1 LLVNL
6 RHIASR
12 SPARAMR
19 SRCSYVIDGS
29 KVVLLRG
36 DDPEVKVEEVT
47 FEPNEVYSIDI
58 VMSTGEGKPRET
70 EARTT
75 VFKLAPE
82 ASYRPKMKAAQ
93 TVQREAMNRFTV
105 MPFTLRALEN
115 ESQARMGIVELL
127 KHGVV
132 HSYPVLHER
141 EGALLAHVKF
151 TALLLPGGTL
161 KITGLSLPAHVISEK
176 KRECRGADGLGTL
189 AIPTSPVLP
198 SLRRITHHA
207 RLAFLLW
214 LQSRRTSPHC
224 SPRCRTR
231 RRQRRP
237 RKLVSR
243 EVERAWCQCL
253 YLTPRCH
260 FSKPAR
266 SNCLDYQARC
276 SGFSFRVVRRRE
288 TPCPAS

>member
-1 LLVNL
+1 
-6 RHIASR
+6 
-12 SPARAMR
+12 M
-19 SRCSYVIDGS
+19 IDGS

-161 KITGLSLPAHVISEK
+161 KITGLSLPAHVVSEK
-176 KRECRGADGLGTL
+176 KREWCGGAEVLGAF
-189 AIPTSPVLP
+189 AIPPSPFVP
-198 SLRRITHHA
+198 CPRCITRHA
-207 RLAFLLW
+207 CLAFPRW
-214 LQSRRTSPHC
+214 CSAGGPHRTARHCAVPEEGQGDRVIPCRARCMGCQSRVTGFTVPFC
-224 SPRCRTR
+224 GAVA
-231 RRQRRP
+231 
-237 RKLVSR
+237 L
-243 EVERAWCQCL
+243 
-253 YLTPRCH
+253 LT
-260 FSKPAR
+260 
-266 SNCLDYQARC
+266 CLDFQARC
-276 SGFSFRVVRRRE
+276 SGFE
-288 TPCPAS
+288 